1 MTRPRE
7 RDADNPAVV
16 YLESLSRG
24 SYWAVQH
31 SLETTASI
39 LGGGDPWRYDWHEL
53 RYRDTAG
60 VRAEL
65 VRRYAP
71 ATVNKMLTVL
81 RGVLKTCWRLGL
93 MDAETYRRAADVAN
107 VCHGAGQTRP

>member
-31 SLETTASI
+31 SLETIASI
-39 LGGGDPWRYDWHEL
+39 LGGGDPWRF
-53 RYRDTAG
+53 A
-60 VRAEL
+60 
-65 VRRYAP
+65 
-71 ATVNKMLTVL
+71 
-81 RGVLKTCWRLGL
+81 C
-93 MDAETYRRAADVAN
+93 
-107 VCHGAGQTRP
+107 RPRP